1 MVYLKEFPTYSA
13 FVKPMSSKCVITF
26 CPACACA
33 IDPAIDARRRPRD
46 RCRSMARSTRSIERD
61 RRLSTRFERRDRST
75 RRGSRAIDGKPARR
89 PSRTRRRA
97 DARRRATRARRR
109 ATRGA
114 TDDARAMDPSTTA
127 SEVRARAA
135 TTRAGDEG
143 DARAA
148 RGTLGGGARR
158 AGAFS
163 TTRRRGDGWRSWF
176 LTFGR
181 RASGGRRTASTAV
194 ARRARARAAARR
206 GDGGG
211 AETDAARRSS
221 VDARVV
227 ECSREAFLS
236 VSRAFARRL
245 TGFGDVVVAR
255 RRALGPIRRER
266 CGVAPTSRNT
276 SRR

>member
-1 MVYLKEFPTYSA
+1 
-13 FVKPMSSKCVITF
+13 MSSKCVITF

-75 RRGSRAIDGKPARR
+75 RRGS
-89 PSRTRRRA
+89 
-97 DARRRATRARRR
+97 
-109 ATRGA
+109 
-114 TDDARAMDPSTTA
+114 RAMDPSTTA

>member
-1 MVYLKEFPTYSA
+1 MANPRGVRRAHDDAPTR
-13 FVKPMSSKCVITF
+13 
-26 CPACACA
+26 
-33 IDPAIDARRRPRD
+33 DDARRARGDARRAARRTTRARWIRRRPRA
-46 RCRSMARSTRSIERD
+46 RC
-61 RRLSTRFERRDRST
+61 
-75 RRGSRAIDGKPARR
+75 
-89 PSRTRRRA
+89 
-97 DARRRATRARRR
+97 
-109 ATRGA
+109 
-114 TDDARAMDPSTTA
+114 
-127 SEVRARAA
+127 ARAA

>member
-1 MVYLKEFPTYSA
+1 
-13 FVKPMSSKCVITF
+13 MSSKCVITF

-46 RCRSMARSTRSIERD
+46 RCRSMARSTRTIERD

-75 RRGSRAIDGKPARR
+75 RRGSRAIDGEPARR

-114 TDDARAMDPSTTA
+114 TDDARAMDPSTIA

-148 RGTLGGGARR
+148 RGTLGGGTRR

-194 ARRARARAAARR
+194 ARRARARGGGATRRRRRRGDRRGATVVGRRARR
-206 GDGGG
+206 GML
-211 AETDAARRSS
+211 ARG
-221 VDARVV
+221 VFIGFARVC
-227 ECSREAFLS
+227 E
-236 VSRAFARRL
+236 
-245 TGFGDVVVAR
+245 TTDGFR
-255 RRALGPIRRER
+255 
-266 CGVAPTSRNT
+266 
-276 SRR
+276 